1 MFAIAHI
8 AWHPRLGPALFVRH
22 GSSTSDHSLLGKLDF
37 HELLASGHHVLV
49 LDTHDTTAPLSGQVG
64 VIVELGL
71 EECAELLEINKVF
84 ASHFSQSEA
93 SGRLEVDKLAKV
105 GLATDEAEGDTL
117 FAAESGQV
125 NDHLDRVD
133 VVSDH
138 NHLCL
143 VVLDQ

>member
-1 MFAIAHI
+1 M
-8 AWHPRLGPALFVRH
+8 
-22 GSSTSDHSLLGKLDF
+22 
-37 HELLASGHHVLV
+37 LV